1 MKRIITMG
9 LIFLLVFA
17 FSGCTSKQ
25 KESSEEPKQTTNAM
39 VAGSFVGFDY
49 SALKEE
55 AVAILKVKA
64 LDNLTVENSYVTFY
78 EYEGVP
84 QNQVKSFYGNR
95 KVKVLEVYKGNLLT
109 GEEITITE
117 TAAMVAYNDDEY
129 LFAPGG
135 VVPLVQG
142 NEYVVFL
149 AYAENA
155 QEEQVLHLIAGSNG
169 TIELTNFSSNLRPDI
184 AVRTAVDYFI
194 DLPNQVKEEILYSED
209 IYLEQVPVS
218 LDQVK
223 KRVTGQG
230 IMNLEYN
237 GSGDT
242 TYIQVEIDGQRILV
256 EASKEARTQLNALV
270 SE

>member
-1 MKRIITMG
+1 MIFVKRIITMG

-109 GEEITITE
+109 GEEITTDSYTHLAKKYIEGGTHGGKGSE
-117 TAAMVAYNDDEY
+117 AHTAAVIGDTVGDPFKDTSGPALNILIKLMSIVA
-129 LFAPGG
+129 LVFAP
-135 VVPLVQG
+135 L
-142 NEYVVFL
+142 F
-149 AYAENA
+149 
-155 QEEQVLHLIAGSNG
+155 
-169 TIELTNFSSNLRPDI
+169 
-184 AVRTAVDYFI
+184 
-194 DLPNQVKEEILYSED
+194 
-209 IYLEQVPVS
+209 
-218 LDQVK
+218 
-223 KRVTGQG
+223 
-230 IMNLEYN
+230 M
-237 GSGDT
+237 
-242 TYIQVEIDGQRILV
+242 
-256 EASKEARTQLNALV
+256 
-270 SE
+270 